1 MTDDV
6 KTHKP
11 EEEPAP
17 LVDEALEAIDRK
29 TCEQDDVDALR
40 EEVEALQA
48 EITRLKATA
57 HASAS
62 GSGSFAIHDASRY
75 IQSQPLAFA
84 AAVGLFT
91 FIFGVTR

>member
-6 KTHKP
+6 KIDKP

-29 TCEQDDVDALR
+29 TGEQ

-62 GSGSFAIHDASRY
+62 GGGSFVIHDASQY
-75 IQSQPLAFA
+75 IRSQPLAFA